1 MGMSASQMRYCML
14 TGKKSDVEYQG
25 QQINQQR
32 TTLAT
37 ETAAY
42 NSQLLNLTVPT
53 PPSADS
59 YSKTTYTFS
68 SNGETRT
75 VTGTVYNSVNDAV
88 TGSQAGSYTVN
99 YTTKSTTSQGQSAG
113 SSLYVNEDTTGT
125 NPQYKVYSGSAVG
138 NALTL
143 AVADPTAVGYSAT
156 DAQNIALIE
165 KDCGISK
172 YTTSAGNS
180 LRAIPADT
188 NATNYNAV
196 DVSNLQSIF
205 GTSYN
210 SSATYY
216 KYTTGSGATAQTHYI
231 SAAGIAATG
240 ATGTTTSYTA
250 NEKASDATAGT
261 AVNLNQTQFY
271 KYTQDG
277 TVKYVLST
285 DLTNFADTTTAVS
298 SFAVDPNATVTNS
311 AKMINCH
318 VTWSNTGRMSKIT
331 DAEGTSYTLSVATS
345 NDTDAYNAAY
355 NEYEYQTGR
364 YNKTMSDINAQVALI
379 ESQDKKLELQLKNL
393 DTQQQAISTEMESV
407 KKVID
412 KNVES
417 SFKAFG

>member
-1 MGMSASQMRYCML
+1 MGMSASQIRYCML
-14 TGKKSDVEYQG
+14 TGKKSDVEFQG

-75 VTGTVYNSVNDAV
+75 VTGTVYNSISDAT
-88 TGSQAGSYTVN
+88 TGAQAGLYTVN

-143 AVADPTAVGYSAT
+143 AVADSTAVGYSAT

-180 LRAIPADT
+180 LRAIPADP

-196 DVSNLQSIF
+196 DLANLQSIF
-205 GTSYN
+205 GTSY
-210 SSATYY
+210 SGSATYY
-216 KYTTGSGATAQTHYI
+216 KYITGAGATAQTHYV
-231 SAAGIAATG
+231 AASDIAASGT
-240 ATGTTTSYTA
+240 TGTAKSYVSGEVAGPTT
-250 NEKASDATAGT
+250 GT
-261 AVNLNQTQFY
+261 ALSLNQTQFY

-285 DLTNFADTTTAVS
+285 DLANFADTTTAVS

-318 VTWSNTGRMSKIT
+318 VSWSNTGRMSKIT
-331 DAEGTSYTLSVATS
+331 DSEGTAYTLSVATA

-355 NEYEYQTGR
+355 NEYEYQKGK
-364 YNKTMSDINAQVALI
+364 YNKTMNDINAQIQLI